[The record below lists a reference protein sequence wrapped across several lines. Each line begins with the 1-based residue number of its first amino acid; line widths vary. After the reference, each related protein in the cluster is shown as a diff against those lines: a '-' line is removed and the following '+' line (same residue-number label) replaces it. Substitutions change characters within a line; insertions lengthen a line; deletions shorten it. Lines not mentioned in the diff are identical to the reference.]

1 MAFVHMKDSGVHMVA
16 GKFTGGTSPAVSV
29 GKGFTVSY
37 SATGLYT
44 VTIKG
49 PKPKATA
56 ILHASASVVE
66 SGSIAATE
74 PFFLQ
79 WRTQD
84 NDDGTVTFLANRNA
98 VALTALT
105 LTEGT
110 PNTLDSST
118 LTNTP
123 TAAALPSDA
132 FVSFVIIYSQATL
145 VA

>member
-1 MAFVHMKDSGVHMVA
+1 MAFVHMKDSGCHVVA

-29 GKGFTVSY
+29 GKGFSVAYT
-37 SATGLYT
+37 ATGLYT
-44 VTIKG
+44 VTIKA
-49 PKPKATA
+49 PKPKATS
-56 ILHASASVVE
+56 ILYAHAQVVE
-66 SGSIAATE
+66 SGSIAVTE
-74 PFFLQ
+74 PDLLQ

-84 NDDGTVTFLANRNA
+84 NDDGTVTFLATRGV

-110 PNTLDSST
+110 PNTLSAST
-118 LTNTP
+118 LTNTR

-132 FVSFVIIYSQATL
+132 FVSFFIVYSQSTL